1 MRHAGMVLMREP
13 AMSSSPAGLVSG
25 HLAVLSAIAPG
36 PADAVRAG
44 LLEALSQVP
53 DPRDRRGVRYD
64 LVAVLTA
71 VDPAALDR
79 PSAPGSA
86 ARLSAGRPPQARIV
100 LAVDGKT
107 LRGARTASSP

>member
-44 LLEALSQVP
+44 LLEALSQVM

-64 LVAVLTA
+64 LVAVLAAA
-71 VDPAALDR
+71 VCATPGRRALVPGDR
-79 PSAPGSA
+79 GVGP
-86 ARLSAGRPPQARIV
+86 
-100 LAVDGKT
+100 
-107 LRGARTASSP
+107 